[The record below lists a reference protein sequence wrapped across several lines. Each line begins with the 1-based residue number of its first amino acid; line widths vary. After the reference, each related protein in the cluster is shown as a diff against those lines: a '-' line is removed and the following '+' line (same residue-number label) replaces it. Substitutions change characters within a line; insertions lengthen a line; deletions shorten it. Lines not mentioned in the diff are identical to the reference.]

1 MTLDVCRS
9 PPLVQLDLCVFSLLF
24 SRSLAFDYADVAA
37 CFVFFYL
44 WFLIIHYTS
53 PAHMCADA
61 YPDGAQIALSKTFV
75 DEGLGQYQESRHC
88 VSDLS
93 CRV

>member
-1 MTLDVCRS
+1 MSTLDACRS
-9 PPLVQLDLCVFSLLF
+9 PALVQLDLCVFSLLF

-44 WFLIIHYTS
+44 WFLIIQYTS

-61 YPDGAQIALSKTFV
+61 YPDGAQIAPIPT
-75 DEGLGQYQESRHC
+75 RT
-88 VSDLS
+88 
-93 CRV
+93 